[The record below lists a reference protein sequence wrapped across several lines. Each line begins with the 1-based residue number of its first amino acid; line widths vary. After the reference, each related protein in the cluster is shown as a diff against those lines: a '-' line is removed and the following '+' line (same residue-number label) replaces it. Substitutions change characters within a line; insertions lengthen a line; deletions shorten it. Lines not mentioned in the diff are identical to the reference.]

1 MAVNEAPHA
10 RTNDE
15 FGGQRRSGAQRG
27 PMSSVMKNAV
37 TACDLARRS
46 AERGKSGGKA

>member
-1 MAVNEAPHA
+1 MAVDEARRA
-10 RTNDE
+10 RTNE
-15 FGGQRRSGAQRG
+15 ESGTQRRESERGA
-27 PMSSVMKNAV
+27 MSSVMQNAI